1 MNRRQLLAGCAI
13 VPWIGPCALFR
24 PASAMEGVTGR
35 ALERVRPSSPDW
47 PSDQAWDR
55 LKQAVGGRLAKVETP
70 LAACRQSDSAEACT
84 ALFKELKNPYYI
96 RDQVGITQTLGWI
109 DGWTYQPS
117 VYAVA
122 ARQTSD
128 VVAAVNFA
136 RERNLRLVV
145 KGGGHSY
152 LGTSNA
158 PDSLMIWT
166 RAMDAI
172 TVHDSF
178 VGQGCSDAP
187 QQAVSI
193 GAGTIWMHA
202 YNIVATQ
209 SGRYV
214 QGGGCG
220 TVGVAG
226 LVQGGG
232 FGSFSKRYGTAAASL
247 LEAEVVT
254 ADGRVRIA
262 NASQYPDLFWALKG
276 GGGGTFGVV
285 TRVTL
290 RTHPLPEFFGGVFAS
305 VQANSDAAF
314 RKLIGQFVTF
324 YASELH
330 NAHWGEIVNLRRHNT
345 FEISMSL
352 QGLSREEAQAIWQP
366 FFDRLKDAPA
376 DYTITSPPLVVAL
389 PARHLWDPDFLRA
402 YFPQAIQADDRPGA
416 SPDNI
421 FWSGNLAEAGHVL
434 YGFQS
439 MWLPASLLTRERQE
453 QLADTLFAAS
463 RQHPLE
469 LHFQKGL
476 SGASDE
482 VLAAARDTATNPDAL
497 GAFML
502 VIVAGEGP
510 PAYPGL
516 AGHEPNLKNA
526 RNEAAQIGRAMGE
539 LKKIAPTAGSYV
551 AESDYFESNWQ
562 QSYWGANY
570 PRLLAVKQKYDPQGL
585 FFVRH
590 GVGTENWSDD
600 GFSGIV
606 PGNSIFK

>member
-1 MNRRQLLAGCAI
+1 MDRRRFLAGCAV
-13 VPWIGPCALFR
+13 VPWIGAGRLFR
-24 PASAMEGVTGR
+24 QAAAAEGTAGR
-35 ALERVRPSSPDW
+35 ILERVRPSSPDW
-47 PSDQAWDR
+47 PSEGVWAKLND
-55 LKQAVGGRLAKVETP
+55 AVGGRLLKVETP
-70 LAACRQSDSAEACT
+70 LASCKQSDGAAACA
-84 ALFKELKNPYYI
+84 ALFRELKNPYYI

-109 DGWTYQPS
+109 DGWTFKPS
-117 VYAVA
+117 AYAVA

-128 VVAAVNFA
+128 VVAAVDFA
-136 RERNLRLVV
+136 REHNLRLVI

-166 RAMDAI
+166 RVMDGI
-172 TVHDSF
+172 TLHDGF
-178 VGQGCSDAP
+178 VGKGCSDAP
-187 QQAVSI
+187 QPAVSV
-193 GAGTIWMHA
+193 GAGAIWMHTYHA
-202 YNIVATQ
+202 VAAKAD
-209 SGRYV
+209 RYV

-247 LEAEVVT
+247 LEAEIVT
-254 ADGRVRIA
+254 ADGEVRIA
-262 NASQYPDLFWALKG
+262 NACQNPDLFWALKG

-290 RTHPLPEFFGGVFAS
+290 RTHALPEFFGGVFAS
-305 VQANSDAAF
+305 VQATNDAAF
-314 RKLIGQFVTF
+314 HRLIAQFVAF
-324 YASELH
+324 YATNLH
-330 NAHWGEIVNLRRHNT
+330 NAHWGEIVNLRRRNL
-345 FEISMSL
+345 FEISMSF
-352 QGLSREEAQAIWQP
+352 QGLSREQAEATWQP
-366 FFDRLKDAPA
+366 FFDWVNAA
-376 DYTITSPPLVVAL
+376 STDYTIVSAPLVIAI

-402 YFPQAIQADDRPGA
+402 HFPQAILADDRPGA
-416 SPDNI
+416 PPDNI
-421 FWSGNLAEAGHVL
+421 FWAGNLAEAGHVL

-439 MWLPASLLTRERQE
+439 IWLPASLLTRDREE
-453 QLADTLFAAS
+453 QLADALFAAS

-482 VLAAARDTATNPDAL
+482 IITAAADTATNPDVL

-516 AGHEPNLKNA
+516 ASHEPNLANA
-526 RNEAAQIGRAMGE
+526 RNEAGQIDRAMGE
-539 LKKIAPTAGSYV
+539 LKRLAPTAGSYV
-551 AESDYFESNWQ
+551 AESNYFETDWQ
-562 QSYWGANY
+562 KSYWGPNY
-570 PRLLAVKQKYDPQGL
+570 PRLLAIKRKYDPQGL

-590 GVGTENWSDD
+590 GVGTETWSDD
-600 GFSGIV
+600 GFSGTI
-606 PGNSIFK
+606 PG

>member
-1 MNRRQLLAGCAI
+1 MDRRQFLAGCAI
-13 VPWIGPCALFR
+13 VPLVGTVMRPIGATGD
-24 PASAMEGVTGR
+24 SVGR
-35 ALERVRPSSPDW
+35 ALERVRPTGPDW
-47 PSDQAWDR
+47 PSDEAWDR
-55 LKQAVGGRLAKVETP
+55 LKQAVGGRLLTVETP
-70 LAACRQSDSAEACT
+70 LSACRRPDAAEACAT
-84 ALFKELKNPYYI
+84 AFRELKNPYYI

-136 RERNLRLVV
+136 REHNLRLVI

-158 PDSLMIWT
+158 PDSLLIWT
-166 RAMDAI
+166 RAMDGI
-172 TVHDSF
+172 TLHDAF
-178 VGQGCSDAP
+178 VAQDCSDAP
-187 QQAVSI
+187 QPAVSI
-193 GAGTIWMHA
+193 GAGAIWMHT
-202 YNIVATQ
+202 YNTVATRA
-209 SGRYV
+209 GRYV

-247 LEAEVVT
+247 LEAEIVT
-254 ADGRVRIA
+254 ADGSVRIA
-262 NASQYPDLFWALKG
+262 NASRHPDLFWALKG

-305 VQANSDAAF
+305 VQARSDAAF
-314 RKLIGQFVTF
+314 RNMIGRFVAF

-330 NAHWGEIVNLRRHNT
+330 NAHWGEIVNLRRRNT
-345 FEISMSL
+345 FEIGMSF
-352 QGLSREEAQAIWQP
+352 QGLSREEAEATWQP
-366 FFDRLKDAPA
+366 FFDWLKASPA
-376 DYTITSPPLVVAL
+376 DYTITSAPLVVAI
-389 PARHLWDPDFLRA
+389 PAQHLWDPDFLRDH
-402 YFPQAIQADDRPGA
+402 FPRAILADDRPGA

-421 FWSGNLAEAGHVL
+421 FWAGNLAEAGHVL

-439 MWLPASLLTRERQE
+439 IWLPASLLTPDRQE

-476 SGASDE
+476 SGAADD
-482 VLAAARDTATNPDAL
+482 VIAAARDTATNPDVL
-497 GAFML
+497 GSFML

-510 PAYPGL
+510 PAYPGI
-516 AGHEPNLKNA
+516 AGHEPNLANA
-526 RNEAAQIGRAMGE
+526 RNEAAQITRAMGE
-539 LKKIAPTAGSYV
+539 LKKIAPSAGSYV

-562 QSYWGANY
+562 QSYWGPNY
-570 PRLLAVKQKYDPQGL
+570 PRLLVIKQKYDPHGL

-600 GFSGIV
+600 GFSGV
-606 PGNSIFK
+606 APG

>member
-1 MNRRQLLAGCAI
+1 MDRRQFLAGCAI
-13 VPWIGPCALFR
+13 VPWIGPGALFR
-24 PASAMEGVTGR
+24 PATATEATTGR
-35 ALERVRPSSPDW
+35 AVERVRPSSPDW
-47 PSDQAWDR
+47 PTEDAWDR
-55 LKQAVGGRLAKVETP
+55 LKQAVGGRLVKVETP
-70 LAACRQSDSAEACT
+70 LAACRQPDGAEACT
-84 ALFKELKNPYYI
+84 TLFKELKNPYYI

-109 DGWTYQPS
+109 DGWTFQPS

-122 ARQTSD
+122 ARQASD

-136 RERNLRLVV
+136 RERNLRLVI

-166 RAMDAI
+166 RGMDGI
-172 TVHDSF
+172 TLHDGF
-178 VGQGCSDAP
+178 AAQGCSDAP
-187 QQAVSI
+187 QPAVSI
-193 GAGTIWMHA
+193 GAGAIWMHV
-202 YNIVATQ
+202 YNMVATRA
-209 SGRYV
+209 GRYV

-247 LEAEVVT
+247 LEAEIIT
-254 ADGRVRIA
+254 ADGRLRIA
-262 NASQYPDLFWALKG
+262 NACQHPDLFWALKG

-285 TRVTL
+285 TRLTL
-290 RTHPLPEFFGGVFAS
+290 RTHSLPEFFGGVFAS
-305 VQANSDAAF
+305 VRASSDAAL
-314 RKLIGQFVTF
+314 RKLIGHFVAF
-324 YASELH
+324 YAAQLH
-330 NAHWGEIVNLRRHNT
+330 NDRWGEIVNLRRRNV
-345 FEISMSL
+345 FEISMSF
-352 QGLSREEAQAIWQP
+352 QGPSREQAEAIWQP
-366 FFDRLKDAPA
+366 FFDRLNASSA
-376 DYTITSPPLVVAL
+376 DYTITSAPLVAAL
-389 PARHLWDPDFLRA
+389 PARHLWDPDFLRDN
-402 YFPQAIQADDRPGA
+402 FPRAILADDRPGA

-421 FWSGNLAEAGHVL
+421 FWAGNLAEAGHVL

-439 MWLPASLLTRERQE
+439 IWLPAQLLMRDRQE
-453 QLADTLFAAS
+453 QLADALFAAS

-482 VLAAARDTATNPDAL
+482 VIAAARDTATNPDVL

-502 VIVAGEGP
+502 AIVAGEGP

-516 AGHEPNLKNA
+516 AGHEPNLANA

-539 LKKIAPTAGSYV
+539 LKKIAPSAGSYV
-551 AESDYFESNWQ
+551 AESDYFESDWQ
-562 QSYWGANY
+562 TSYWGANY
-570 PRLLAVKQKYDPQGL
+570 PRLLAIKRKYDPQSL

-590 GVGTENWSDD
+590 GVGTENWSED
-600 GFSGIV
+600 GFSGKV
-606 PGNSIFK
+606 PR

>member
-1 MNRRQLLAGCAI
+1 MDRRQFLAGCAI
-13 VPWIGPCALFR
+13 VPWIGPGALFR
-24 PASAMEGVTGR
+24 PATATEATTGR
-35 ALERVRPSSPDW
+35 AVERVRPSSPDW
-47 PSDQAWDR
+47 PTEDAWDR
-55 LKQAVGGRLAKVETP
+55 LKQAVGGRLVKVETP
-70 LAACRQSDSAEACT
+70 LAACRQPDGAEACT
-84 ALFKELKNPYYI
+84 TLFKELKNPYYI

-109 DGWTYQPS
+109 DGWTFQPS

-122 ARQTSD
+122 ARQASD

-136 RERNLRLVV
+136 RERNLRLVI

-166 RAMDAI
+166 RGMDGI
-172 TVHDSF
+172 TLHDGF
-178 VGQGCSDAP
+178 AAQGCSDAP
-187 QQAVSI
+187 QPAVSI
-193 GAGTIWMHA
+193 GAGAIWMHV
-202 YNIVATQ
+202 YNMVATRA
-209 SGRYV
+209 GRYV

-247 LEAEVVT
+247 LEAEIIT
-254 ADGRVRIA
+254 ADGRLRIA
-262 NASQYPDLFWALKG
+262 NACQHPDLFWALKG

-285 TRVTL
+285 TRLTL
-290 RTHPLPEFFGGVFAS
+290 RTHSLPEFFGGVFAS
-305 VQANSDAAF
+305 VRASSDAAF
-314 RKLIGQFVTF
+314 RKLIGHFVAF
-324 YASELH
+324 YAAQLH
-330 NAHWGEIVNLRRHNT
+330 NDRWGEIVNLRRRNV
-345 FEISMSL
+345 FEISMSF
-352 QGLSREEAQAIWQP
+352 QGPSREQAEAIWQP
-366 FFDRLKDAPA
+366 FFDRLNASPA
-376 DYTITSPPLVVAL
+376 DYTITSAPLVAAL
-389 PARHLWDPDFLRA
+389 PARHLWDPDFLRDN
-402 YFPQAIQADDRPGA
+402 FPRAILADDRPGA

-421 FWSGNLAEAGHVL
+421 FWAGNLAEAGHVL

-439 MWLPASLLTRERQE
+439 IWLPAQLLMRDRQE
-453 QLADTLFAAS
+453 QLADALFAAS

-482 VLAAARDTATNPDAL
+482 VIAAARDTATNPDVL

-502 VIVAGEGP
+502 AIVAGEGP

-516 AGHEPNLKNA
+516 AGHEPNLANA

-539 LKKIAPTAGSYV
+539 LKKIAPSAGSYV
-551 AESDYFESNWQ
+551 AESDYFESDWQ
-562 QSYWGANY
+562 TSYWGANY
-570 PRLLAVKQKYDPQGL
+570 PRLLAIKRKYDPQSL

-590 GVGTENWSDD
+590 GVGTENWSED
-600 GFSGIV
+600 GFSGKV
-606 PGNSIFK
+606 PR

>member
-1 MNRRQLLAGCAI
+1 MDRRQFLAGCAI
-13 VPWIGPCALFR
+13 VPWIGPGALFR
-24 PASAMEGVTGR
+24 PATATEATTGR
-35 ALERVRPSSPDW
+35 AVERVRPSSPDW
-47 PSDQAWDR
+47 PTEDAWDR
-55 LKQAVGGRLAKVETP
+55 LKQAVGGRLVKVETP
-70 LAACRQSDSAEACT
+70 LAACRQPDGAEACT
-84 ALFKELKNPYYI
+84 TLFKELKNPYYI

-109 DGWTYQPS
+109 DGWTFQPS

-122 ARQTSD
+122 ARQASD

-136 RERNLRLVV
+136 RERNLRLVI

-166 RAMDAI
+166 RGMDGI
-172 TVHDSF
+172 TLHDGF
-178 VGQGCSDAP
+178 AAQGCSDAP
-187 QQAVSI
+187 QPAVSI
-193 GAGTIWMHA
+193 GAGAIWMHV
-202 YNIVATQ
+202 YNMVATRA
-209 SGRYV
+209 GRYV

-247 LEAEVVT
+247 LEAEIIT
-254 ADGRVRIA
+254 ADGRLRIA
-262 NASQYPDLFWALKG
+262 NACQHPDLFWALKG

-285 TRVTL
+285 TRLTL
-290 RTHPLPEFFGGVFAS
+290 RTHSLPEFFGGVFAS
-305 VQANSDAAF
+305 VRASSDAAF
-314 RKLIGQFVTF
+314 RKLIGHFVAF
-324 YASELH
+324 YAAQLH
-330 NAHWGEIVNLRRHNT
+330 NDRWGEIVNLRRRNV
-345 FEISMSL
+345 FEISMSF
-352 QGLSREEAQAIWQP
+352 QGPSREQAEAIWQP
-366 FFDRLKDAPA
+366 FFDRLNASPA
-376 DYTITSPPLVVAL
+376 DYTITSAPLVAAL
-389 PARHLWDPDFLRA
+389 PARHLWDPDFLRDN
-402 YFPQAIQADDRPGA
+402 FPRAILADDRPGA

-421 FWSGNLAEAGHVL
+421 FWAGNLAEASHVL

-439 MWLPASLLTRERQE
+439 IWLPAQLLMRDRQE
-453 QLADTLFAAS
+453 QLADALFAAS

-482 VLAAARDTATNPDAL
+482 VIAAARDTATNPDVL

-502 VIVAGEGP
+502 AIVAGEGP

-516 AGHEPNLKNA
+516 AGHEPNLANA

-539 LKKIAPTAGSYV
+539 LKKIAPSAGSYV
-551 AESDYFESNWQ
+551 AESDYFESDWQ
-562 QSYWGANY
+562 TSYWGANY
-570 PRLLAVKQKYDPQGL
+570 PRLLAIKRKYDPQSL

-590 GVGTENWSDD
+590 GVGTENWSED
-600 GFSGIV
+600 GFSGKV
-606 PGNSIFK
+606 PR

>member
-1 MNRRQLLAGCAI
+1 MDRRQFLAGCAI
-13 VPWIGPCALFR
+13 VPWIGPGALFR
-24 PASAMEGVTGR
+24 PATATEATTGR
-35 ALERVRPSSPDW
+35 AVERVRPSSPDW
-47 PSDQAWDR
+47 PTEDAWDR
-55 LKQAVGGRLAKVETP
+55 LKQAVGGRLVKVETP
-70 LAACRQSDSAEACT
+70 LAACRQPDGAEACT
-84 ALFKELKNPYYI
+84 TLFKELKNPYYI

-109 DGWTYQPS
+109 DGWTFQPS

-122 ARQTSD
+122 ARQASD

-136 RERNLRLVV
+136 RERNLRLVI

-166 RAMDAI
+166 RGMDGI
-172 TVHDSF
+172 TLHDGF
-178 VGQGCSDAP
+178 AAQGCSDAP
-187 QQAVSI
+187 QPAVSI
-193 GAGTIWMHA
+193 GAGAIWMHV
-202 YNIVATQ
+202 YNMVATRA
-209 SGRYV
+209 GRYV

-247 LEAEVVT
+247 LEAESVT
-254 ADGRVRIA
+254 ADGRLRIA
-262 NASQYPDLFWALKG
+262 NACQHPDLFWALKG

-285 TRVTL
+285 TRLTL
-290 RTHPLPEFFGGVFAS
+290 RTHSLPEFFGGVFAS
-305 VQANSDAAF
+305 VRASSDAAF
-314 RKLIGQFVTF
+314 RKLIGHFVAF
-324 YASELH
+324 YAAQLH
-330 NAHWGEIVNLRRHNT
+330 NDRWGEIVNLRRRNV
-345 FEISMSL
+345 FEISMSF
-352 QGLSREEAQAIWQP
+352 QGPSREQAEAIWQP
-366 FFDRLKDAPA
+366 FFDRLNASPA
-376 DYTITSPPLVVAL
+376 DYTITSAPLVAAL
-389 PARHLWDPDFLRA
+389 PARHLWDPDFLRDN
-402 YFPQAIQADDRPGA
+402 FPRAILADDRPGA

-421 FWSGNLAEAGHVL
+421 FWAGNLAEAGHVL

-439 MWLPASLLTRERQE
+439 IWLPAQLLMRDRQE
-453 QLADTLFAAS
+453 QLADALFAAS

-482 VLAAARDTATNPDAL
+482 VIAAARDTATNPDVL

-502 VIVAGEGP
+502 AIVAGEGP

-516 AGHEPNLKNA
+516 AGHEPNLANA

-539 LKKIAPTAGSYV
+539 LKKIAPSAGSYV
-551 AESDYFESNWQ
+551 AESDYFESDWQ
-562 QSYWGANY
+562 TSYWGANY
-570 PRLLAVKQKYDPQGL
+570 PRLLAIKRKYDPQSL

-590 GVGTENWSDD
+590 GVGTENWSED
-600 GFSGIV
+600 GFSGKV
-606 PGNSIFK
+606 PR

>member
-1 MNRRQLLAGCAI
+1 MDRRRFLIGCS
-13 VPWIGPCALFR
+13 ALPLVGSSTFLR
-24 PASAMEGVTGR
+24 PAGAAGGLTGKTI
-35 ALERVRPSSPDW
+35 ERIRPTSPDW
-47 PSDQAWDR
+47 PSEGVWAKLND
-55 LKQAVGGRLAKVETP
+55 AVGGHLVKVETP
-70 LAACRQSDSAEACT
+70 LASCKQPDGADACA

-109 DGWTYQPS
+109 DGWTFRPS
-117 VYAVA
+117 AYAVA
-122 ARQTSD
+122 ARQTND

-136 RERNLRLVV
+136 REHNLRLVI

-166 RAMDAI
+166 RAMDEI
-172 TVHDSF
+172 TLHDDF
-178 VGQGCSDAP
+178 AGKGCSDPP
-187 QQAVSI
+187 QPAVSI

-202 YNIVATQ
+202 YQAVATKA
-209 SGRYV
+209 GRYV

-247 LEAEVVT
+247 LEAEIVT
-254 ADGRVRIA
+254 ADGTLRIA
-262 NASQYPDLFWALKG
+262 NACHNPDLLWALKG

-285 TRVTL
+285 TRLTL

-305 VQANSDAAF
+305 VQATSDAAF
-314 RKLIGQFVTF
+314 VKLIRSFVAF
-324 YASELH
+324 YAANLH
-330 NAHWGEIVNLRRHNT
+330 NAHWGEIVNLRRRNN
-345 FEISMSL
+345 FEISMSF
-352 QGLSREEAQAIWQP
+352 QGLSRDQAEAIWQP
-366 FFDRLKDAPA
+366 FFDWLKASPA
-376 DYTITSPPLVVAL
+376 DYTITSAPQVVAI

-402 YFPQAIQADDRPGA
+402 HFPQAILADDRPGA

-421 FWSGNLAEAGHVL
+421 FWAGNLAEAGHVI

-439 MWLPASLLTRERQE
+439 IWLPASLLTPDRQE
-453 QLADTLFAAS
+453 DLADTLFAAS
-463 RQHPLE
+463 RHHPLE

-482 VLAAARDTATNPDAL
+482 VVAATANTATNPDVL
-497 GAFML
+497 DAFVL

-516 AGHEPNLKNA
+516 AGHEPNLGNA
-526 RNEAAQIGRAMGE
+526 RNEAAQIDHAMSE
-539 LKKIAPTAGSYV
+539 LRKLAPAAGSYV
-551 AESDYFESNWQ
+551 AESDYFEADWQ
-562 QSYWGANY
+562 KSYWGTNY
-570 PRLLAVKQKYDPQGL
+570 PRLLAIKRQYDPQGL

-590 GVGTENWSDD
+590 GVGTENWADD
-600 GFSGIV
+600 GFSGTI
-606 PGNSIFK
+606 PG

>member
-1 MNRRQLLAGCAI
+1 M
-13 VPWIGPCALFR
+13 F
-24 PASAMEGVTGR
+24 ASAAVMEGAGR
-35 ALERVRPSSPDW
+35 RTLERVRPSSPNW
-47 PSDQAWDR
+47 PSDEAWDK
-55 LKQAVGGRLAKVETP
+55 LKDALGGHLVKVETP
-70 LAACRQSDSAEACT
+70 LAVCSQADGAEACAT
-84 ALFKELKNPYYI
+84 LFKELKNPYFI

-122 ARQTSD
+122 AQQSSD

-136 RERNLRLVV
+136 RERNLRLVI

-158 PDSLMIWT
+158 PDSLLIWT
-166 RAMDAI
+166 RAMDGI
-172 TVHDSF
+172 TLHEGF
-178 VGQGCSDAP
+178 VAQGCSDPP
-187 QQAVSI
+187 QPAVSI
-193 GAGTIWMHA
+193 GAGAIWMQA
-202 YNIVATQ
+202 YNMVATRA
-209 SGRYV
+209 GRYV

-247 LEAEVVT
+247 LEAEIVT
-254 ADGRVRIA
+254 ADGTLRIA
-262 NASQYPDLFWALKG
+262 NASRHPDLFWALKG
-276 GGGGTFGVV
+276 GGGGTFGAV

-305 VQANSDAAF
+305 VQATSDAAY
-314 RKLIGQFVTF
+314 RKLIGQFMAF
-324 YASELH
+324 YARALH
-330 NAHWGEIVNLRRHNT
+330 NDHWGEIVNLRRRNT
-345 FEISMSL
+345 FEVSMSF
-352 QGLSREEAQAIWQP
+352 QGLSREQAEAIWQP
-366 FFDRLKDAPA
+366 FFDWLKAAPT
-376 DYTITSPPLVVAL
+376 DYKITSAPLVVAI
-389 PARHLWDPDFLRA
+389 PAQHLWDPDFLRDH
-402 YFPQAIQADDRPGA
+402 FPQAIVADDRPGA

-421 FWSGNLAEAGHVL
+421 FWAGNLAEAGHVL

-439 MWLPASLLTRERQE
+439 IWLPAELLTPDRQE

-476 SGASDE
+476 SGASDD
-482 VLAAARDTATNPDAL
+482 VIAAARDTATNPDVL
-497 GAFML
+497 TAFML

-510 PAYPGL
+510 PAYPGV

-526 RNEAAQIGRAMGE
+526 RNEAAQIGRAMAE
-539 LKKIAPTAGSYV
+539 LRKIAPDSGSYV
-551 AESDYFESNWQ
+551 AESDYFEPNWQ
-562 QSYWGANY
+562 QSYWGPNY
-570 PRLLAVKQKYDPQGL
+570 PRLLAIKRKYDPEGL

-590 GVGTENWSDD
+590 GVGTETWSDD
-600 GFSGIV
+600 GFSGVI
-606 PGNSIFK
+606 PG

>member
-1 MNRRQLLAGCAI
+1 MHRRDFLAACAI
-13 VPWIGPCALFR
+13 VPLVGPGPFLR
-24 PASAMEGVTGR
+24 PAGAADVAAGR
-35 ALERVRPSSPDW
+35 AIERVRPSSPDW
-47 PSDQAWDR
+47 PSDQAWDK
-55 LKQAVGGRLAKVETP
+55 LKQAVGGRLLRVETP
-70 LAACRQSDSAEACT
+70 LAACRQPDGLEACAT
-84 ALFKELKNPYYI
+84 LFKELKNPYYI
-96 RDQVGITQTLGWI
+96 RDQVGVTQTLGWI
-109 DGWTYQPS
+109 DAWTYQPS

-122 ARQTSD
+122 ARQASD
-128 VVAAVNFA
+128 IVAAVNFA
-136 RERNLRLVV
+136 RERNLRLAV

-158 PDSLMIWT
+158 PDSLLIWT
-166 RAMDAI
+166 RAMDEI
-172 TVHDSF
+172 IVHDAF
-178 VGQGCSDAP
+178 VGEGCSDAP

-193 GAGTIWMHA
+193 GAGAIWMHA
-202 YNIVATQ
+202 YNAVATK

-247 LEAEVVT
+247 LEAEIVT
-254 ADGRVRIA
+254 ADGRLRIA
-262 NASQYPDLFWALKG
+262 NASQHPDLFWALKG

-290 RTHPLPEFFGGVFAS
+290 RTHPLPDFFGGVFAS
-305 VQANSDAAF
+305 VQANSDTAF
-314 RKLIGQFVTF
+314 RALIGRFVAF
-324 YASELH
+324 YTDELH
-330 NAHWGEIVNLRRHNT
+330 NAHWGEIVNLRRRNT
-345 FEISMSL
+345 FEISMSF
-352 QGLSREEAQAIWQP
+352 QGFSRDQAESIWRP
-366 FFDRLKDAPA
+366 FFDWLKASPA
-376 DYTITSPPLVVAL
+376 DYTITSAPLVVAI

-402 YFPQAIQADDRPGA
+402 HFPQAIQTDDRPGT

-421 FWSGNLAEAGHVL
+421 FWAGNLAEAGHVL

-439 MWLPASLLTRERQE
+439 IWLPASLLTQGRQE

-482 VLAAARDTATNPDAL
+482 VITAARDTATNPDVL
-497 GAFML
+497 SAFML

-516 AGHEPNLKNA
+516 AGHEPNLANA
-526 RNEAAQIGRAMGE
+526 RNEAAQISRAMGE
-539 LKKIAPTAGSYV
+539 LRRIAPAAGSYV

-562 QSYWGANY
+562 QSYWGPNY
-570 PRLLAVKQKYDPQGL
+570 PHLLAIKGKYDPQGL

-600 GFSGIV
+600 GFSGTI
-606 PGNSIFK
+606 PG

>member
-1 MNRRQLLAGCAI
+1 MDRRQFLRQFLAGCA
-13 VPWIGPCALFR
+13 VAPLARALFR
-24 PASAMEGVTGR
+24 PTAATEGAAGR
-35 ALERVRPSSPDW
+35 ALQRVRPSSPDW
-47 PSDQAWDR
+47 PSGEAWDK
-55 LKQAVGGRLAKVETP
+55 LKQAVGGRLVKVETP
-70 LAACRQSDSAEACT
+70 LAACGQPDGAEACDT
-84 ALFKELKNPYYI
+84 LFKELKNPYYI

-117 VYAVA
+117 IYAVA

-158 PDSLMIWT
+158 PDSLLIWT
-166 RAMDAI
+166 RAMDGI
-172 TVHDSF
+172 TLHDGF
-178 VGQGCSDAP
+178 VGEGCSDAP
-187 QQAVSI
+187 QPAVSI
-193 GAGTIWMHA
+193 GAGAIWMHA
-202 YNIVATQ
+202 YNTVARA
-209 SGRYV
+209 GRYV

-254 ADGRVRIA
+254 ADGQLRVA
-262 NASQYPDLFWALKG
+262 NASQHPDLLWALKG

-305 VQANSDAAF
+305 VQANGDAAF
-314 RKLIGQFVTF
+314 RKLIGHFIAF
-324 YASELH
+324 YASDLH
-330 NAHWGEIVNLRRHNT
+330 NAHWGEIINLRRRNA
-345 FEISMSL
+345 FEISMSF
-352 QGLSREEAQAIWQP
+352 QGLTREQAEATWQP
-366 FFDRLKDAPA
+366 FFDWLNASPA
-376 DYTITSPPLVVAL
+376 DYAITSAPLVAAL
-389 PARHLWDPDFLRA
+389 PARQLWDPDFLRDH
-402 YFPQAIQADDRPGA
+402 FPRAILADDRPGA

-421 FWSGNLAEAGHVL
+421 FWAGNLAEAGHVL

-439 MWLPASLLTRERQE
+439 IWLPAQLLTADRQQ

-463 RQHPLE
+463 RQHPIE

-476 SGASDE
+476 SGASDD
-482 VLAAARDTATNPDAL
+482 VLAAAADTATNPDVL
-497 GAFML
+497 SAFML

-526 RNEAAQIGRAMGE
+526 RNEAGQIARAMDE
-539 LKKIAPTAGSYV
+539 LKEIAPGGGSYV
-551 AESDYFESNWQ
+551 AESNYFEPNWQ
-562 QSYWGANY
+562 QAYWGPNY
-570 PRLLAVKQKYDPQGL
+570 PRLLAIKQKYDPQGL

-600 GFSGIV
+600 GFTGKI
-606 PGNSIFK
+606 PG

>member
-1 MNRRQLLAGCAI
+1 MHRRQFLAGCAI
-13 VPWIGPCALFR
+13 VPLVDTLFR
-24 PASAMEGVTGR
+24 PTGATEGSVR
-35 ALERVRPSSPDW
+35 RVLERVRPSSPDW
-47 PSDQAWDR
+47 PSDEAWEQ
-55 LKQAVGGRLAKVETP
+55 LKQAVGGRLVRVETP
-70 LAACRQSDSAEACT
+70 LTACRQPDSAEACT
-84 ALFKELKNPYYI
+84 TLFRELKNPYYI
-96 RDQVGITQTLGWI
+96 RDQVGVSQTLGWI

-128 VVAAVNFA
+128 VVAGVNFA
-136 RERNLRLVV
+136 REHNLRLVI

-158 PDSLMIWT
+158 PDSLLIWT
-166 RAMDAI
+166 RATDGI
-172 TVHDSF
+172 TLHDGF

-187 QQAVSI
+187 QPAVSI
-193 GAGTIWMHA
+193 GAGAIWMHA
-202 YNIVATQ
+202 YNTVVTRA
-209 SGRYV
+209 GRYV

-247 LEAEVVT
+247 LEAEIVT
-254 ADGRVRIA
+254 ADGEVRVA
-262 NASQYPDLFWALKG
+262 NACQHPDLFWALKG

-290 RTHPLPEFFGGVFAS
+290 RTHALPEFFGGVFAS
-305 VQANSDAAF
+305 VRANSDAAF
-314 RKLIGQFVTF
+314 RKLIRQFVAF
-324 YASELH
+324 YAAQLH
-330 NAHWGEIVNLRRHNT
+330 NDHWGEIVNLRRRNVL
-345 FEISMSL
+345 EISMSL
-352 QGLSREEAQAIWQP
+352 QGLSHEQAGAIWQP
-366 FFDRLKDAPA
+366 FFDWLKASPA
-376 DYTITSPPLVVAL
+376 DYTITAAPLIAAL
-389 PARHLWDPDFLRA
+389 PARHLWDPDFLRDH
-402 YFPQAIQADDRPGA
+402 FPRAIVADDRPGA

-421 FWSGNLAEAGHVL
+421 FWAGNLAEAGHVL

-439 MWLPASLLTRERQE
+439 RWLPAQLLTADRQE

-482 VLAAARDTATNPDAL
+482 VIAAARDTATNPDVL

-516 AGHEPNLKNA
+516 AGHEPNLVNA
-526 RNEAAQIGRAMGE
+526 RNEAAQISRAMGE
-539 LKKIAPTAGSYV
+539 LETIAPAAGSYV
-551 AESDYFESNWQ
+551 AESDYFEPNWQ
-562 QSYWGANY
+562 QSYWGPNY
-570 PRLLAVKQKYDPQGL
+570 PRLLAIKRTYDPQGL

-600 GFSGIV
+600 GFSGMI
-606 PGNSIFK
+606 PG

>member
-1 MNRRQLLAGCAI
+1 MDRRQFLAGCAI
-13 VPWIGPCALFR
+13 VPWIGPGALFR
-24 PASAMEGVTGR
+24 PATATEATTGR
-35 ALERVRPSSPDW
+35 AVERVRPSSPDW
-47 PSDQAWDR
+47 PTEDAWDR
-55 LKQAVGGRLAKVETP
+55 LKQAVGGRLVKVETP
-70 LAACRQSDSAEACT
+70 LAACRQPDGAEACT
-84 ALFKELKNPYYI
+84 TLFKELKNPYYI

-109 DGWTYQPS
+109 DGWTFQPS

-122 ARQTSD
+122 ARQASD

-136 RERNLRLVV
+136 RERNLRLVI

-166 RAMDAI
+166 RGMDGI
-172 TVHDSF
+172 TLHDGF
-178 VGQGCSDAP
+178 AAQGCSDAP
-187 QQAVSI
+187 QPAVSI
-193 GAGTIWMHA
+193 GAGAIWMHV
-202 YNIVATQ
+202 YNMVATRA
-209 SGRYV
+209 GRYV

-247 LEAEVVT
+247 LEAEIVT
-254 ADGRVRIA
+254 ADGRLQIA
-262 NASQYPDLFWALKG
+262 NACQHPDLFWALKG

-285 TRVTL
+285 TRLTL
-290 RTHPLPEFFGGVFAS
+290 RTHSLPEFFGGVFAS
-305 VQANSDAAF
+305 VRASSDAAF
-314 RKLIGQFVTF
+314 RKLIGHFVAF
-324 YASELH
+324 YAAQLH
-330 NAHWGEIVNLRRHNT
+330 NDRWGEIVNLRRRNV
-345 FEISMSL
+345 FEISMSF
-352 QGLSREEAQAIWQP
+352 QGPSREQAEAIWQP
-366 FFDRLKDAPA
+366 FFDRLNASPA
-376 DYTITSPPLVVAL
+376 DYTITSAPLVAAL
-389 PARHLWDPDFLRA
+389 PARHLWDPYFLRDN
-402 YFPQAIQADDRPGA
+402 FPRAFRGVDRPGA

-421 FWSGNLAEAGHVL
+421 FWAGNLAEAGHVL

-439 MWLPASLLTRERQE
+439 IWLPAQLLMRDRQE
-453 QLADTLFAAS
+453 QLADALFAAS

-482 VLAAARDTATNPDAL
+482 VIAAARDTATNPDVL

-502 VIVAGEGP
+502 AIVAGEGP

-516 AGHEPNLKNA
+516 AGHEPNLANA

-539 LKKIAPTAGSYV
+539 LKKIAPSAGSYV
-551 AESDYFESNWQ
+551 AESDYFESDWQ
-562 QSYWGANY
+562 KSYWGANY
-570 PRLLAVKQKYDPQGL
+570 PRLLAIKRKYDPQSL

-590 GVGTENWSDD
+590 GVGTENWSED
-600 GFSGIV
+600 GFSGKV
-606 PGNSIFK
+606 PR

>member
-1 MNRRQLLAGCAI
+1 MNRRQFLAGCAI
-13 VPWIGPCALFR
+13 VPLTARGQLFR
-24 PASAMEGVTGR
+24 QAVAMEGGAGR
-35 ALERVRPSSPDW
+35 TLQRVRPSSPDW
-47 PSDQAWDR
+47 PSDEAWGK
-55 LKQAVGGRLAKVETP
+55 LKDAVGGSLVKVETP
-70 LAACRQSDSAEACT
+70 LAACRQPDGVEACAT
-84 ALFKELKNPYYI
+84 LFKELKNPYYI

-117 VYAVA
+117 AYAVA
-122 ARQTSD
+122 ARQSSD

-158 PDSLMIWT
+158 PDSLLIWT

-172 TVHDSF
+172 TLHDGF
-178 VGQGCSDAP
+178 VAAGCSDAP
-187 QQAVSI
+187 QPAVSI
-193 GAGTIWMHA
+193 GAGAIWMHA
-202 YNIVATQ
+202 YNMVAT
-209 SGRYV
+209 SGGRYV

-247 LEAEVVT
+247 LEAEIVT
-254 ADGRVRIA
+254 ADGALRIA
-262 NASQYPDLFWALKG
+262 NARQHPDLFWALKG

-290 RTHPLPEFFGGVFAS
+290 RTHALPEFFGGVFAS
-305 VQANSDAAF
+305 VQATSDAAF
-314 RKLIGQFVTF
+314 RKLIGRFVAF
-324 YASELH
+324 YASALH
-330 NAHWGEIVNLRRHNT
+330 NDHWGEIVNLRRHNS
-345 FEISMSL
+345 FEISMSF
-352 QGLSREEAQAIWQP
+352 QGLSREQAEAVWQP
-366 FFDRLKDAPA
+366 FFDWLKASPA
-376 DYTITSPPLVVAL
+376 DYTITSAPLVVAL
-389 PARHLWDPDFLRA
+389 PARHLWDPDFLRDH
-402 YFPQAIQADDRPGA
+402 FPQAILADDRPGA

-421 FWSGNLAEAGHVL
+421 FWAGNLAEAGHVL

-439 MWLPASLLTRERQE
+439 VWLPAALLAAERQE
-453 QLADTLFAAS
+453 LLADTLFAAS

-482 VLAAARDTATNPDAL
+482 VIAAARDTATNPDVL
-497 GAFML
+497 SAFML

-539 LKKIAPTAGSYV
+539 LRKIAPECGSYV

-562 QSYWGANY
+562 QSYWGPNY
-570 PRLLAVKQKYDPQGL
+570 PRLLVIKQKYDPDGL

-590 GVGTENWSDD
+590 GVGTETWSDD
-600 GFSGIV
+600 GFSGVI
-606 PGNSIFK
+606 PG

>member
-1 MNRRQLLAGCAI
+1 MDRRQFLTGCAI
-13 VPWIGPCALFR
+13 IPWIGPEAFLR
-24 PASAMEGVTGR
+24 PAAATEGVTGR

-47 PSDQAWDR
+47 PSDEAWDR
-55 LKQAVGGRLAKVETP
+55 LKEAVGGRLLTVETP
-70 LAACRQSDSAEACT
+70 LAACRRPDSAEACAT
-84 ALFKELKNPYYI
+84 LFKELKNPYYI
-96 RDQVGITQTLGWI
+96 RDQVGVTQTLGWI
-109 DGWTYQPS
+109 DGWTFKPS

-136 RERNLRLVV
+136 RERNLRLVI

-166 RAMDAI
+166 RAMDEI
-172 TVHDSF
+172 TVHDGF
-178 VGQGCSDAP
+178 VGQGCSEAP
-187 QQAVSI
+187 QEAVSI
-193 GAGTIWMHA
+193 GAGAIWMPT
-202 YNIVATQ
+202 YNAVASW

-247 LEAEVVT
+247 LEAEIVT
-254 ADGRVRIA
+254 ADGTVQIA
-262 NASQYPDLFWALKG
+262 NASQHPDLFWALKG

-305 VQANSDAAF
+305 VQATSDKAF
-314 RKLIGQFVTF
+314 RALIGHFVAF
-324 YASELH
+324 YASALH
-330 NAHWGEIVNLRRHNT
+330 NAHWGEIVNLRRRNT
-345 FEISMSL
+345 FEISMSF
-352 QGLSREEAQAIWQP
+352 QGLSREQAEAIWRP
-366 FFDRLKDAPA
+366 FFDWLKSSPS
-376 DYTITSPPLVVAL
+376 DYTITSAPLVVAI
-389 PARHLWDPDFLRA
+389 PGPHLWDPDFLRA
-402 YFPQAIQADDRPGA
+402 HFPQAILADDRPGA
-416 SPDNI
+416 SPDNV

-439 MWLPASLLTRERQE
+439 IWLPASLLTPDRRE

-482 VLAAARDTATNPDAL
+482 VIAAATDTATNPDVL
-497 GAFML
+497 KAFML

-516 AGHEPNLKNA
+516 AGHEPNLANA

-539 LKKIAPTAGSYV
+539 LRKIAPAAGSYV

-562 QSYWGANY
+562 KSYWGANY
-570 PRLLAVKQKYDPQGL
+570 PRLLAIKQKYDPQGL

-600 GFSGIV
+600 GFSGMI
-606 PGNSIFK
+606 PG

>member
-1 MNRRQLLAGCAI
+1 MNRRQFLAGCAI
-13 VPWIGPCALFR
+13 VPLTARGQLFR
-24 PASAMEGVTGR
+24 QAAAMEGGAGR
-35 ALERVRPSSPDW
+35 ALQRVRPSSPDW
-47 PSDQAWDR
+47 PSDEAR
-55 LKQAVGGRLAKVETP
+55 GKLKDAVGGRLVKVETP
-70 LAACRQSDSAEACT
+70 LAACRQPDGADACA

-117 VYAVA
+117 AYAVA
-122 ARQTSD
+122 ARQSSD

-158 PDSLMIWT
+158 PDSLLIWT
-166 RAMDAI
+166 RAMDGI
-172 TVHDSF
+172 TLHDDF
-178 VGQGCSDAP
+178 VAQGCSDAP
-187 QQAVSI
+187 QPAVSI
-193 GAGTIWMHA
+193 GAGGIWMHA
-202 YNIVATQ
+202 YNMVAT
-209 SGRYV
+209 SGGRYV

-247 LEAEVVT
+247 LEAEIVT
-254 ADGRVRIA
+254 ADGSLRIA
-262 NASQYPDLFWALKG
+262 NARQHPDLFWALKG

-290 RTHPLPEFFGGVFAS
+290 RTHALPEFFGGVFAS
-305 VQANSDAAF
+305 VQATSDAAF
-314 RKLIGQFVTF
+314 RQLIGRFVAF
-324 YASELH
+324 YASALH
-330 NAHWGEIVNLRRHNT
+330 NDHWGEIVNLRRRNI
-345 FEISMSL
+345 FEISMSF
-352 QGLSREEAQAIWQP
+352 QGLSREQAEAVWQP
-366 FFDRLKDAPA
+366 FFDWLKASPA
-376 DYTITSPPLVVAL
+376 DYTITSAPLVVAM
-389 PARHLWDPDFLRA
+389 PARHLWDPDFLRDH
-402 YFPQAIQADDRPGA
+402 FPQAIVADDRPGA

-421 FWSGNLAEAGHVL
+421 FWAGNLAEAGHVL

-439 MWLPASLLTRERQE
+439 VWLPAALLAAERQE
-453 QLADTLFAAS
+453 LLADTLFAAS

-482 VLAAARDTATNPDAL
+482 VIAAARDTATNPDVL
-497 GAFML
+497 SAFML

-539 LKKIAPTAGSYV
+539 LRKIAPESGSYV

-562 QSYWGANY
+562 QSYWGPNY
-570 PRLLAVKQKYDPQGL
+570 PRLLAIKQRYDPEGL

-590 GVGTENWSDD
+590 GVGTKTWSDD
-600 GFSGIV
+600 GFSGVI
-606 PGNSIFK
+606 PG

>member
-1 MNRRQLLAGCAI
+1 MNRREFLAACAI
-13 VPWIGPCALFR
+13 VPVVGPGPLFR
-24 PASAMEGVTGR
+24 PARATEGAVGR
-35 ALERVRPSSPDW
+35 TLARIRPSSPDW
-47 PSDQAWDR
+47 PSDQAWEQ
-55 LKQAVGGRLAKVETP
+55 LKQAVGGRLVKIETP
-70 LAACRQSDSAEACT
+70 LAACTQPDGAEACAT
-84 ALFKELKNPYYI
+84 LFRELKNPYYI

-117 VYAVA
+117 AYAVA
-122 ARQTSD
+122 ARQASD

-136 RERNLRLVV
+136 RERNLRLVI

-158 PDSLMIWT
+158 PDSLLIWT
-166 RAMDAI
+166 RAMDEI
-172 TVHDSF
+172 TVHDAF
-178 VGQGCSDAP
+178 VGQGCDDAP

-193 GAGTIWMHA
+193 GAGAIWMHA
-202 YNIVATQ
+202 YNAVTTK

-247 LEAEVVT
+247 LEAEIVT
-254 ADGRVRIA
+254 ADGDLRIA
-262 NASQYPDLFWALKG
+262 NASQHPDLFWALKG
-276 GGGGTFGVV
+276 GGGGTFGLV

-290 RTHPLPEFFGGVFAS
+290 RTHSLPDFFGGVFAS

-314 RKLIGQFVTF
+314 RALIGRFIAF
-324 YASELH
+324 YAGELH
-330 NAHWGEIVNLRRHNT
+330 NAHWGEIVNLRRRNT
-345 FEISMSL
+345 FEISMSF
-352 QGLSREEAQAIWQP
+352 QGLSRDQAESIWRP
-366 FFDRLKDAPA
+366 FFDWLKASPA
-376 DYTITSPPLVVAL
+376 DYTIASAPLVVAI

-402 YFPQAIQADDRPGA
+402 HFPQAIQSDDRPDA

-439 MWLPASLLTRERQE
+439 IWLPASLLSPDRQQE
-453 QLADTLFAAS
+453 LAETLFAAS

-482 VLAAARDTATNPDAL
+482 IITAARDTATNPDVL
-497 GAFML
+497 SAFVL

-516 AGHEPNLKNA
+516 AGHEPNLANA
-526 RNEAAQIGRAMGE
+526 RDEAGQISRAMGE
-539 LKKIAPTAGSYV
+539 LRKIAPTAGSYV
-551 AESDYFESNWQ
+551 AESDYFESSWQ
-562 QSYWGANY
+562 QSYWGPNY
-570 PRLLAVKQKYDPQGL
+570 PRLLAIKRKYDPLGL

-600 GFSGIV
+600 GFSRT
-606 PGNSIFK
+606 N

>member
-1 MNRRQLLAGCAI
+1 
-13 VPWIGPCALFR
+13 
-24 PASAMEGVTGR
+24 MEGGAGR
-35 ALERVRPSSPDW
+35 TLQRVRPSSPDW
-47 PSDQAWDR
+47 PSDEAWGK
-55 LKQAVGGRLAKVETP
+55 LKDAVGGRLVKVETP
-70 LAACRQSDSAEACT
+70 LAACRQPDGADACA

-117 VYAVA
+117 AYAVA
-122 ARQTSD
+122 ARQSSD

-158 PDSLMIWT
+158 PDSLLIWT
-166 RAMDAI
+166 RAMDGI
-172 TVHDSF
+172 TLHDDF
-178 VGQGCSDAP
+178 VAQGCSDAP
-187 QQAVSI
+187 QPAVSI
-193 GAGTIWMHA
+193 GAGAIWMHA
-202 YNIVATQ
+202 YNMAAT
-209 SGRYV
+209 SGGRYV

-247 LEAEVVT
+247 LEAEIVT
-254 ADGRVRIA
+254 ADGALRIA
-262 NASQYPDLFWALKG
+262 NARQHPDLFWALKG

-290 RTHPLPEFFGGVFAS
+290 RTHALPEFFGGVFAS
-305 VQANSDAAF
+305 VQATSDAAF
-314 RKLIGQFVTF
+314 RKLIGRFVAF
-324 YASELH
+324 YASALH
-330 NAHWGEIVNLRRHNT
+330 NDHWGEIVNLRRHNS
-345 FEISMSL
+345 FEISMSF
-352 QGLSREEAQAIWQP
+352 QGLSREQAEAVWQP
-366 FFDRLKDAPA
+366 FFDWLKASPA
-376 DYTITSPPLVVAL
+376 DYTITSAPLVVAM
-389 PARHLWDPDFLRA
+389 PARHLWDPDFLRDH
-402 YFPQAIQADDRPGA
+402 FPQAIVADDRPGA

-421 FWSGNLAEAGHVL
+421 FWAGNLAEAGHVL

-439 MWLPASLLTRERQE
+439 VWLPAALLAAEQQE
-453 QLADTLFAAS
+453 LLADTLFAAS

-482 VLAAARDTATNPDAL
+482 VIAAARETATNPDVL
-497 GAFML
+497 SAFML

-539 LKKIAPTAGSYV
+539 LRKIAPESGSYV

-562 QSYWGANY
+562 QSYWGPNY
-570 PRLLAVKQKYDPQGL
+570 PRLLAIKQRYDPDGL

-590 GVGTENWSDD
+590 GVGTETWSDD
-600 GFSGIV
+600 GFSGVI
-606 PGNSIFK
+606 PG

>member
-1 MNRRQLLAGCAI
+1 
-13 VPWIGPCALFR
+13 
-24 PASAMEGVTGR
+24 MEGGAGR
-35 ALERVRPSSPDW
+35 TLQRVRPSSRDW
-47 PSDQAWDR
+47 PSDEAWGK
-55 LKQAVGGRLAKVETP
+55 LKDAVGGRLVKVETP
-70 LAACRQSDSAEACT
+70 LAACRQPDGADACA

-117 VYAVA
+117 AYAVA
-122 ARQTSD
+122 AGQSSD

-158 PDSLMIWT
+158 PDSLLIWT

-172 TVHDSF
+172 TLHDGF
-178 VGQGCSDAP
+178 VAQGCSDAP
-187 QQAVSI
+187 QPAVSI
-193 GAGTIWMHA
+193 GAGAIWMHA
-202 YNIVATQ
+202 YNMVVTRG
-209 SGRYV
+209 GRYV

-247 LEAEVVT
+247 LEAEIVT
-254 ADGRVRIA
+254 ADGSLRIA
-262 NASQYPDLFWALKG
+262 NACQHPDLFWALKG

-290 RTHPLPEFFGGVFAS
+290 RTHELPEFFGGVFAS
-305 VQANSDAAF
+305 VQATSDAAF
-314 RKLIGQFVTF
+314 RKLIGRFVAF
-324 YASELH
+324 YASALH
-330 NAHWGEIVNLRRHNT
+330 NDHWGEIVNLRRHNS
-345 FEISMSL
+345 FEVSMSF
-352 QGLSREEAQAIWQP
+352 QGLSREQAEAIWQP
-366 FFDRLKDAPA
+366 FFDWLKASPA
-376 DYTITSPPLVVAL
+376 DYTITSAPLVVAM
-389 PARHLWDPDFLRA
+389 PARHLWDPDFLRDH
-402 YFPQAIQADDRPGA
+402 FPQAIVADDRPGA

-421 FWSGNLAEAGHVL
+421 FWAGNLAEAGHVL

-439 MWLPASLLTRERQE
+439 IWLPAALLAAERQE
-453 QLADTLFAAS
+453 LLADTLFAAS

-482 VLAAARDTATNPDAL
+482 VIAAARDTATNPDVL
-497 GAFML
+497 SAFML

-539 LKKIAPTAGSYV
+539 LRKIAPESGSYV

-562 QSYWGANY
+562 HSYWGENY
-570 PRLLAVKQKYDPQGL
+570 PRLLAIKQKYDPEGL

-590 GVGTENWSDD
+590 GVGTETWSDD
-600 GFSGIV
+600 GFSGVI
-606 PGNSIFK
+606 PG

>member
-1 MNRRQLLAGCAI
+1 MDRREFLVACAI
-13 VPWIGPCALFR
+13 APLFGPGPFLR
-24 PASAMEGVTGR
+24 SAGAAEGAAGR
-35 ALERVRPSSPDW
+35 AIERVRPSSPDW
-47 PSDQAWDR
+47 PSDQAWDQ
-55 LKQAVGGRLAKVETP
+55 LKQAVGGRLIRVEPP
-70 LAACRQSDSAEACT
+70 LAACRQPDGLEAC
-84 ALFKELKNPYYI
+84 ASLFKELKNPYYI
-96 RDQVGITQTLGWI
+96 RDQVGVTQTLGWI
-109 DGWTYQPS
+109 DAWTYEPS

-122 ARQTSD
+122 ARQASD
-128 VVAAVNFA
+128 IVAAVNFA
-136 RERNLRLVV
+136 RERNLRLAV

-158 PDSLMIWT
+158 PDSLLIWT
-166 RAMDAI
+166 RAMDEI
-172 TVHDSF
+172 TVHEAF

-193 GAGTIWMHA
+193 GAGAIWMHA
-202 YNIVATQ
+202 YNAVATK

-247 LEAEVVT
+247 LEAEIVT
-254 ADGRVRIA
+254 ADGRLRIA
-262 NASQYPDLFWALKG
+262 NASQHPDLFWALKG

-285 TRVTL
+285 PRVTL
-290 RTHPLPEFFGGVFAS
+290 RTHPLPDFFGGVFAS
-305 VQANSDAAF
+305 VLANSDAAF
-314 RKLIGQFVTF
+314 RALIGRFVAF
-324 YASELH
+324 YADELH
-330 NAHWGEIVNLRRHNT
+330 NAHWGEIVNLRRRNT
-345 FEISMSL
+345 FEISMSF
-352 QGLSREEAQAIWQP
+352 QGLSRDQAERIWQP
-366 FFDRLKDAPA
+366 FFDWLKASPA
-376 DYTITSPPLVVAL
+376 DYTIASAPLVVAI
-389 PARHLWDPDFLRA
+389 PARHLWDPNFLRA
-402 YFPQAIQADDRPGA
+402 HFPQAIQADDRPGT

-421 FWSGNLAEAGHVL
+421 FWAGNLAEAGHVL

-439 MWLPASLLTRERQE
+439 IWLPASLLTPGRQE
-453 QLADTLFAAS
+453 QLTDTLFAAS
-463 RQHPLE
+463 RQHPVE

-482 VLAAARDTATNPDAL
+482 VVTAARDTATNPDVL

-516 AGHEPNLKNA
+516 AGHEPNLANA
-526 RNEAAQIGRAMGE
+526 RNEAAQISRAMGE
-539 LKKIAPTAGSYV
+539 LRGIAPAAGSYV
-551 AESDYFESNWQ
+551 AESDYFETNWQ
-562 QSYWGANY
+562 QSYWGPNY
-570 PRLLAVKQKYDPQGL
+570 PRLLAIKRKYDPQGL

-600 GFSGIV
+600 GFSGTI
-606 PGNSIFK
+606 PG